1 MLQRI
6 LFSLFLLYLAGIPLL
21 FGQVPGFYM
30 KEESR
35 KKEFPFLVSNNL
47 VILPVSINGSP
58 PVNFLLDTGVK
69 TNILFSKT
77 LGDYLGLNYT
87 RKLDLVGADG
97 TTVLTAS
104 VSPTNHLDV
113 GPVEGI
119 FQTIL
124 VLDEDFMELE
134 RVIGVPVYGVIGFE
148 FFKYNPIKID
158 YDEGTITFY
167 RSDAIKRKP
176 FGFRKLPFKL
186 ENSKPYIHA
195 KVRQNDGGEIDVKLL
210 IDTGANHG
218 LLLNRE
224 TSDQIILPKTNLES
238 DLGRSLGGDLY
249 GFVARTR
256 RLRLSSLNFSNIIT
270 SFPDETEFSY
280 VIKDSGRQG
289 SVGSEILGRMNII
302 FDYGREKMYIK
313 KGLTFHE
320 PFEYDMSGITSRV
333 IPSEEK
339 RIFISQV
346 RKGSPAHNAG
356 VRENDEFVS
365 INSIPLDFWELS
377 DLIKLFR
384 SEEGREIKLVLK
396 RLIDGDPEKFE
407 LNEVKFKL
415 KRQI

>member
-1 MLQRI
+1 ML
-6 LFSLFLLYLAGIPLL
+6 Y
-21 FGQVPGFYM
+21 GQVPGFYM
-30 KEESR
+30 KEDGR
-35 KKEFPFLVSNNL
+35 KKEIPFLVSNNL
-47 VILPVSINGSP
+47 TILPVSVNGSP

-77 LGDYLGLNYT
+77 LGDYIGLKYT
-87 RKLDLVGADG
+87 RKLDLIGADG

-104 VSPTNHLDV
+104 VSPTNHLDI

-124 VLDEDFMELE
+124 VLDEDFLELE
-134 RVIGVPVYGVIGFE
+134 RVIGVPVFGVIGYE

-158 YDEGTITFY
+158 YDEGVITFY
-167 RSDAIKRKP
+167 RSDVVKRKP
-176 FGFRKLPFKL
+176 FGYRKLSIKL

-195 KVRQNDGGEIDVKLL
+195 KVKQNNGNEIVTKLL

-224 TSDQIILPKTNLES
+224 TSDQIVLPKQRLES
-238 DLGRSLGGDLY
+238 ELGRSLGGDLY
-249 GFVARTR
+249 GFVGRTR
-256 RLRLSSLNFSNIIT
+256 WLKLNRLKFNNIIT

-289 SVGSEILGRMNII
+289 SIGSELLGRLNVI
-302 FDYGREKMYIK
+302 FDYSREKMYIK
-313 KGLTFHE
+313 KGMTYHE
-320 PFEYDMSGITSRV
+320 PFEYDMSGITARV
-333 IPSEEK
+333 IPSEDK
-339 RIFISQV
+339 RIYISQV
-346 RKGSPAHNAG
+346 REGSPAYNAG
-356 VRENDEFVS
+356 VKQNDEFVS
-365 INSIPLDFWELS
+365 INGVPLDFWELS
-377 DLIKLFR
+377 DLIKIFR

-396 RLIDGDPEKFE
+396 RYIDGDPESFE

>member
-1 MLQRI
+1 MMQKKV
-6 LFSLFLLYLAGIPLL
+6 FFLFLIFLSVTSVL

-35 KKEFPFLVSNNL
+35 KREIPFLVSNNL
-47 VILPVSINGSP
+47 VIIPVSINDSP

-77 LGDYLGLNYT
+77 LGDYIGLNYT

-97 TTVLTAS
+97 ITVLTAS
-104 VSPTNHLDV
+104 VSPTNHLDL
-113 GPVEGI
+113 GPIQGI
-119 FQTIL
+119 FQTML

-148 FFKYNPIKID
+148 FFKFNPIKID
-158 YDEGTITFY
+158 YDEGIITFY
-167 RSDAIKRKP
+167 RQDALKKKP
-176 FGFRKLPFKL
+176 FVYRKIPIKL

-195 KVRQNDGGEIDVKLL
+195 KVTQTDRSELDVKLL

-224 TSDQIILPKTNLES
+224 TSDQIILPKDHLIS
-238 DLGRSLGGDLY
+238 DLGRSLGGDLF
-249 GFVARTR
+249 GSVARTR
-256 RLRLSSLNFSNIIT
+256 RLRLNSLKFSNVIT

-289 SVGSEILGRMNII
+289 SLGSELLGRMNII
-302 FDYGREKMYIK
+302 FDYSREKIYVK
-313 KGLTFHE
+313 KGLTYHE
-320 PFEYDMSGITSRV
+320 PFEYDMSGISIRV

-339 RIFISQV
+339 RFYISQV
-346 RKGSPAHNAG
+346 REGSPAYLAG
-356 VRENDEFVS
+356 ARANDEFVS
-365 INSIPLDFWELS
+365 INNIPLDFWELS
-377 DLIKLFR
+377 DLIKIFR
-384 SEEGREIKLVLK
+384 SEEGRDIKLVLK
-396 RLIDGDPEKFE
+396 RYVDENFE
-407 LNEVKFKL
+407 NFNLNEIKFKL

>member
-1 MLQRI
+1 MSEI
-6 LFSLFLLYLAGIPLL
+6 PVLL
-21 FGQVPGFYM
+21 GQVPGFYM
-30 KEESR
+30 KEEGRR
-35 KKEFPFLVSNNL
+35 KDIPFLVSNNL
-47 VILPVSINGSP
+47 VIVPVSINENP

-77 LGDYLGLNYT
+77 LGDYIGLNYT

-97 TTVLTAS
+97 KTVLTAS
-104 VSPTNHLDV
+104 VSPTNHLDL
-113 GPVEGI
+113 GPIQGI

-148 FFKYNPIKID
+148 FFKFNPIKID
-158 YDEGTITFY
+158 YDEGIISFY
-167 RSDAIKRKP
+167 RSDALKKKP
-176 FGFRKLPFKL
+176 FAFRKIPIKL
-186 ENSKPYIHA
+186 ENSKPYIQA
-195 KVRQNDGGEIDVKLL
+195 KVKQADGVDLDVKLL

-224 TSDQIILPKTNLES
+224 TSDQIILPKIRLES

-256 RLRLSSLNFSNIIT
+256 RLRLSNLKFNNVIT

-289 SVGSEILGRMNII
+289 SLGSELLGRMNII
-302 FDYGREKMYIK
+302 FDYSREKIYVK
-313 KGLTFHE
+313 KGLTYHE
-320 PFEYDMSGITSRV
+320 PFEYDMSGISIRV
-333 IPSEEK
+333 IPSDDK
-339 RIFISQV
+339 RFYISQV
-346 RKGSPAHNAG
+346 REGSPAYNAG
-356 VRENDEFVS
+356 AQANDEFIS
-365 INSIPLDFWELS
+365 INTIPLDFWELS
-377 DLIKLFR
+377 DLIKIFR

-396 RLIDGDPEKFE
+396 RYIDEDPENFE